1 MPSLKSLLGTKN
13 REIVEYNLEKGK
25 IWTYGT
31 SGMYNTACNCGCWC
45 APGSGSVTLEVWGAG
60 GSGARMCCCGMG
72 VPGNSGAYSK
82 KQFNVTQGIITCG
95 TAGRS
100 CGNSDALCFRGCSEA
115 TQVCW
120 RSSDSGATG
129 CICSQGGRGGIT
141 FCTTGA
147 SPYCC
152 FAANGFCATKLD
164 NENCGLI
171 CNKCSGSFE
180 ANAYGGD
187 LNKPGTV
194 SCSLFAECYANNT
207 ACGYTYHIAM
217 PPGVLSKESSMIT
230 FSPEADSVITTGV
243 AQAYTNSK
251 LRLTQLVEILPM
263 AASIIRVGWVT
274 ELADVMKCKVASTMY
289 RLVQVDHLP
298 TSAQV
303 FEMVPGAAALV
314 ALELNILNRKQ
325 TV

>member
-31 SGMYNTACNCGCWC
+31 SGMYNTTCNCGCWC

-100 CGNSDALCFRGCSEA
+100 CGNSDSLCFRGCSES

-120 RSSDSGATG
+120 RSSDSGANG

-180 ANAYGGD
+180 AEAYGGD

-230 FSPEADSVITTGV
+230 FSPEVDSVNHNWSGAGIHQF
-243 AQAYTNSK
+243 QAALN
-251 LRLTQLVEILPM
+251 
-263 AASIIRVGWVT
+263 AASRNPTNGGFHHSCWMGHRACGCYEMQGCQYHVPVGT
-274 ELADVMKCKVASTMY
+274 GGPPPNQC
-289 RLVQVDHLP
+289 
-298 TSAQV
+298 
-303 FEMVPGAAALV
+303 PGVRDGAWRGGPGGFRIKYI
-314 ALELNILNRKQ
+314 ES
-325 TV
+325 